1 MKKNNEYNK
10 LHGDIRMN
18 KIPLSEAESLIKGLA
33 NEWIYIKFVLNKYD
47 GEKQY
52 QDCIYSKF
60 QVNLINIFENNIL
73 IYGFED
79 DDRLIIDKN
88 TIVQSECTN
97 SYDEIK
103 LIQKS
108 NNIFSEIYI
117 KSYLPTAN
125 LRFNKIINSKK
136 NLIITEGKT
145 DWKHLKNALNEFQKQ
160 NKYTSL
166 DFDFFEY
173 EDDIPM
179 CNSTLLKICDYN
191 SLFNNDYLKIF
202 ILDSDVESINKKYE
216 NCSYIN
222 HGNNVY
228 SLTLPIPKHRKD
240 NPLISIEHYYTDS
253 DLLTED
259 QNGRR
264 LYLAKEFD
272 KETAK
277 HLEINNLYS
286 LKINKNTN
294 PNTILDEKIFKIFGS
309 DNILKEDIFQYQ
321 NKKNIALSKI
331 DFTLNIINKIKPF
344 DKISIDNFSLI
355 FDLLKEIQEEN
366 IYSKKN
372 LIEISN
378 NIYLETIN
386 DKKVLHIFFA
396 LSNEKVLEFKNSNLL
411 KCIPTISQDKR
422 TLYLEFPVETFSFK
436 VPITINDLFIEFIHL
451 KSINFSNRIELHAY
465 NENNKLISNKELFK
479 GDNGSIGITLI
490 LRLLYQ

>member
-1 MKKNNEYNK
+1 MKENNEYNK

-18 KIPLSEAESLIKGLA
+18 KIPLSEAERLIQGLD

-60 QVNLINIFENNIL
+60 QVNLINIFENKIF

-125 LRFNKIINSKK
+125 LRFNEIINSKK
-136 NLIITEGKT
+136 HLIITEGKT

-166 DFDFFEY
+166 DFDFFKY
-173 EDDIPM
+173 EDDIQM
-179 CNSTLLKICDYN
+179 CNSTLLKICEYN
-191 SLFNNDYLKIF
+191 SLFNNDYLKVF
-202 ILDSDVESINKKYE
+202 ILDSDDEFINKKYK
-216 NCSYIN
+216 NCRYID

-228 SLTLPIPKHRKD
+228 SLTLPIPEHRKD

-253 DLLTED
+253 ELLTTD
-259 QNGRR
+259 HNGRR

-272 KETAK
+272 KETSK
-277 HLEINNLYS
+277 HLKINNLYS
-286 LKINKNTN
+286 LKINKDTN
-294 PNTILDEKIFKIFGS
+294 PNTILDEKIFEILDS
-309 DNILKEDIFQYQ
+309 NNILKKDIFEYK
-321 NKKNIALSKI
+321 NKKNIALSKNN
-331 DFTLNIINKIKPF
+331 FTLNIINKIKPF
-344 DKISIDNFSLI
+344 DKISVDNFSLI
-355 FDLLKEIQEEN
+355 FDVLIEIQKKSFD
-366 IYSKKN
+366 SKNN
-372 LIEISN
+372 LLEISN
-378 NIYLETIN
+378 NVYLENIN
-386 DKKVLHIFFA
+386 DKKVLHIYFA
-396 LSNEKVLEFKNSNLL
+396 LHHENAMQFKNSKFLQ
-411 KCIPTISQDKR
+411 CIPSISQDKCI
-422 TLYLEFPVETFSFK
+422 LFLEFLVETFSFK
-436 VPITINDLFIEFIHL
+436 IPITITDSFIEFIYL
-451 KSINFSNRIELHAY
+451 KNKNFSNRIELHAY
-465 NENNKLISNKELFK
+465 NENNESISNKELFK
-479 GDNGSIGITLI
+479 GDNGSVGITLI
-490 LRLLYQ
+490 LRLLS